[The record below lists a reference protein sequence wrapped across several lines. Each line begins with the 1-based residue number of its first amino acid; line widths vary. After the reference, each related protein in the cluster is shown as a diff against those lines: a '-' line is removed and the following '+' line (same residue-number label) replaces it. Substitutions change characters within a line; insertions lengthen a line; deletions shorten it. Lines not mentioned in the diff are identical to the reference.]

1 MIDMTST
8 IEPKSDQLNSD
19 SLLSGPMTIKIV
31 KVSANPDS
39 SEQPISIFY
48 AEDMSRPFKPCKTI
62 RRLLVALW
70 GKDATRYVGR
80 SLTLY
85 RDPTVKFGG
94 MEVGGIR
101 CSHMSH
107 IEKQVSVALTAT
119 RGSKK
124 ITTVKP
130 LVVEIPRQDTKPTDA
145 PKAADPYAPYSREF
159 KHMLDTKP
167 WQDVNDWWVET
178 EARREGMAADR
189 VANMSAALAD
199 KMNAA
204 LAAKIEKENA

>member
-70 GKDATRYVGR
+70 GKDASQYVGR
-80 SLTLY
+80 CLTLY
-85 RDPTVKFGG
+85 RDPTIKFGG

-130 LVVEIPRQDTKPTDA
+130 LIIDEPQPQETKPAT
-145 PKAADPYAPYSREF
+145 ADPYAAYGREF
-159 KHMLDTKP
+159 KRKLENEP
-167 WQDVNDWWVET
+167 WQAVDSWWTDT
-178 EARREGMAADR
+178 EAQREGMAADR
-189 VANMSAALAD
+189 VER
-199 KMNAA
+199 MNAA
-204 LAAKIEKENA
+204 LAAKIEKENAQ

>member
-1 MIDMTST
+1 MIDMTRT

-70 GKDATRYVGR
+70 GKDASQYVGR

-85 RDPTVKFGG
+85 RDPTIKFGG

-130 LVVEIPRQDTKPTDA
+130 LVVEPPRQETNPADA
-145 PKAADPYAPYSREF
+145 PNADPYAEYARTFAKKLKEE
-159 KHMLDTKP
+159 P
-167 WQDVNDWWVET
+167 WQAVDSWWTDT
-178 EARREGMAADR
+178 EAQREGMEAAR
-189 VANMSAALAD
+189 IERMS
-199 KMNAA
+199 AA
-204 LAAKIEKENA
+204 LAAKIEKENAQ

>member
-1 MIDMTST
+1 MIDMSKT

-31 KVSANPDS
+31 KVSANPES

-48 AEDMSRPFKPCKTI
+48 AEDMSRPYKPCKTL

-70 GKDATRYVGR
+70 GKDASQYVGR

-107 IEKQVSVALTAT
+107 IDKPMSVALTAT

-130 LVVEIPRQDTKPTDA
+130 LVIEDPQRQDKPAT
-145 PKAADPYAPYSREF
+145 DPYANYAKEF
-159 KHMLDTKP
+159 KRRLDNEP
-167 WQDVNDWWVET
+167 WQAVDSWWTNT
-178 EARREGMAADR
+178 EAEREGMAQER
-189 VANMSAALAD
+189 IEKMS
-199 KMNAA
+199 AA
-204 LAAKIEKENA
+204 LAAKIEKESA